1 MVVPDYYARLEVS
14 PNATPEQIKASYR
27 RLVRL
32 HHPDLNKQAKDTRI
46 KQLNEAYG
54 VLSSVARRA
63 AYDGLRAEEQRAAVL
78 ADAIRRQQEA
88 AKRKKAEV
96 CARTE
101 KSITRRVVS
110 EHTSDKVVCSL
121 IIDIFIARLVCRY
134 HHYKRHPVPVFEVL
148 AHNIS
153 KIEQVEDHLHS

>member
-14 PNATPEQIKASYR
+14 PNATPEQIKAAYR

-32 HHPDLNKQAKDTRI
+32 HHPDLNKQAKDTHI

-63 AYDGLRAEEQRAAVL
+63 AYDGLRAEEQRAAVI

-88 AKRKKAEV
+88 AKRKKAEEPKMTWMQGAFGFV
-96 CARTE
+96 RELRKALRE
-101 KSITRRVVS
+101 
-110 EHTSDKVVCSL
+110 E
-121 IIDIFIARLVCRY
+121 
-134 HHYKRHPVPVFEVL
+134 
-148 AHNIS
+148 
-153 KIEQVEDHLHS
+153 